1 MGILLKKVTR
11 ENWYDCSSLE
21 VFKEQED
28 IVAPNWNSI
37 ISGFLWENWNTK
49 CIYDDDKIVG
59 FMMYGVDE
67 ETKKLVLVRYMIDKQ
82 YQRKGLGKK
91 ALYKL
96 FDLIKIEYGNVKF
109 YVSVSYEN
117 IPAQKLYESVGFE
130 KSVERMWDEDLME
143 IQL

>member
-37 ISGFLWENWNTK
+37 ISSFLLENWNTK
-49 CIYDDDKIVG
+49 CIYDDDKLVG

-109 YVSVSYEN
+109 YVSVSSEN

>member
-37 ISGFLWENWNTK
+37 ISSFLWENWNTK
-49 CIYDDDKIVG
+49 CIYDDDKLVG
-59 FMMYGVDE
+59 FMMYGVEE

-109 YVSVSYEN
+109 YVSVSSEN